1 MNEATNNQNSTEQAV
16 NYTDLLAAGDVN
28 PNIQLT
34 GAGKKEKRR
43 ALDFYP
49 TPPEVTIAL
58 MDFLKLEKM
67 TIWEPACGNNAMVD
81 VLKSYGH
88 DVIAT
93 DIQTGHDFFNTN
105 RKANAI
111 ITNPP
116 FDCSQRFIEKAI
128 SDAPIVAMVL
138 KSQYWH
144 AKSRADLYAKFPPAW
159 ILPLTWR
166 PDFLYQERKPGQKSA
181 APTMEV
187 NWTVWIKGNHSAKY
201 QPLIKPKVPEQRDL
215 FACR

>member
-1 MNEATNNQNSTEQAV
+1 MKNN
-16 NYTDLLAAGDVN
+16 
-28 PNIQLT
+28 NIQLT
-34 GAGKKEKRR
+34 GAGDKEKRR

-58 MDFLKLEKM
+58 MDFLKLEKL

-81 VLKSYGH
+81 ILKSYGH
-88 DVIAT
+88 NVIAT
-93 DIQTGHDFFNTN
+93 DINSGNDFFETHK
-105 RKANAI
+105 KADAI

-116 FDCSQRFIEKAI
+116 FDCSVRFIEKAI
-128 SDAPIVAMVL
+128 AEAPIVAMVL

-144 AKSRADLYAKFPPAW
+144 AKSRADLFNKFPPAY

-166 PDFLYQERKPGQKSA
+166 PDFLYQERKKGDKAA

-187 NWTVWIKGNHSAKY
+187 NWTVWIKGQTNSKY
-201 QPLIKPKVPEQRDL
+201 QPLLKPSIMSKSDL
-215 FACR
+215 FTITESCL